1 MPTGLQVYFSPFLKN
16 RTMGSQRLPIQ
27 SIRLFLHD
35 LQHFHGAG
43 LDADAAGGAFAGIRD
58 GLVLD
63 DEAEGTRFNAFSAA
77 GAELAADHPDAL
89 GVLGDRAGGTGL
101 GALAALDTDHGADVL
116 AALDDLQSGLIGVEF
131 LIVCVGAGADA
142 LQTGHALHAFFDG
155 QLFHERSPSHFY
167 LLFIIQHKRK
177 LSICLY
183 RFLSIPAL

>member
-1 MPTGLQVYFSPFLKN
+1 MPPFLKN
-16 RTMGSQRLPIQ
+16 GKMGSQRLPIRCTQ
-27 SIRLFLHD
+27 LFLHD
-35 LQHFHGAG
+35 LQQLHGTC
-43 LDADAAGGAFAGIRD
+43 LDANAAGGALAGIW
-58 GLVLD
+58 GVFVLD
-63 DEAEGTRFNAFSAA
+63 DQAEGTGLDALAAA

-89 GVLGDRAGGTGL
+89 GVLGDRAGGTDL
-101 GALAALDTDHGADVL
+101 GALAALDTDHGTDVL